1 MIDKMICLLAFKS
14 KTKGDLYLNY
24 ALNLIKK
31 IQQES
36 NLPITLMTD
45 SKLFFK
51 DKFVHIVEKENI
63 SYTDKIKVC
72 EVALKYGY
80 TAVYIDVDTT
90 LDFKLLEQTNFS
102 YGFHFWWW
110 WKLEWRIYD
119 HLTNKK
125 YFKKLE
131 DYCVDNNLQINDAP
145 LIHEGF
151 FVIKKTDKIENFLNI
166 YENLTHVAIQNDIEH
181 GNHPTGGGEGLLM
194 GIALINSGFKNNG
207 CDKEMMLLGHNL
219 QQDKSLEMKHLRHQ
233 VDITLLDNKK
243 II

>member
-1 MIDKMICLLAFKS
+1 MICLLAFKS
-14 KTKGDLYLNY
+14 KTKGNLYLNY
-24 ALNLIKK
+24 AINLINK

-36 NLPITLMTD
+36 NIPITLMTD
-45 SKLFFK
+45 DKSFFNGKL
-51 DKFVHIVEKENI
+51 VHIIEKENI

-102 YGFHFWWW
+102 SGFHFWWW
-110 WKLEWRIYD
+110 WKLEWRIYE
-119 HLTNKK
+119 HISNNK

-131 DYCVDNNLQINDAP
+131 DYCITHSLSINDAP

-151 FVIKKTDKIENFLNI
+151 FVIKTGNNIEKFLTI
-166 YENLTHVAIQNDIEH
+166 YNELSPVAIENDIEH
-181 GNHPTGGGEGLLM
+181 NNYPTGRAEGLLM
-194 GIALINSGFKNNG
+194 GISLINSGFMNNG
-207 CDKEMMLLGHNL
+207 CGNQMMLLGHNL
-219 QQDKSLEMKHLRHQ
+219 QQDKSPEMKHLRHNIEN
-233 VDITLLDNKK
+233 VMLLNNKK